1 MRCKMHNG
9 VPVVYEIAPPS
20 MARSSGVD
28 LGGRSMT
35 FAHVEVPGHVLAQV
49 APRRAPKGLGDLV
62 RKYVEHGHNE
72 ARRAK
77 LQDQPVFQMRDE
89 LVAAVRSSSQ
99 GSRHVGY
106 MGIEGTL
113 PPSRSEQSEPMGL
126 IVFTQTRR
134 PYLPEES
141 DWHGLRNHPALAKI
155 DLTAR
160 MLIAREVVPC
170 AQEML
175 ALLETSNA
183 QALARAR
190 TAQSEPSVEETQSP
204 LRVPLPDWT
213 KPQEALMTL
222 ISILLHGVWGANRL
236 CEALPRDQDGVGE
249 VLRLTH
255 EYIVSLMMIVGLVV
269 GPMDVGVHRLIERCV
284 LGTSD
289 QQGWQRIG
297 AEPYCA
303 LFKIAH
309 IVTYPN
315 ADEPARSPRGV
326 GVWPMSVI
334 TALEMRDQLVKQRP
348 DDGGVYA
355 QSVAYRGDFYSDYRG
370 IHPEPGYAVRNI
382 ASTQELSVLAE
393 ALYPMAWAIAQAM
406 ARKPVQDLVG
416 EPDTG
421 EAWSSDIYQLTS
433 HLCALLCKRVAANDT
448 EHLAQT
454 IMSVIDEACV
464 LWLTV
469 SAPDVHGHDPTY
481 TDVDHALFVSQAVV
495 SYWALLLALGH
506 GTRHHVVRACAGAM
520 DLDRAGWLEAPACGL
535 SARPSVGLHHAGQP
549 LGPGNAHG
557 VGLSI
562 LLVYGYGG
570 HLTADTA
577 YGYVR
582 HIVKRGNDVREKGIA
597 HIYNDPNVII
607 DPFPQTMGQ
616 LATIRSLESVD
627 ALKNVLYPKETA
639 PRYDT

>member
-1 MRCKMHNG
+1 MRCKMHKG
-9 VPVVYEIAPPS
+9 IPVVYEIAPPS

-35 FAHVEVPGHVLAQV
+35 FAHVEVPGYVLAQV
-49 APRRAPKGLGDLV
+49 APMRAPKGLGDLV

-77 LQDQPVFQMRDE
+77 LQDQPVVQMRDE
-89 LVAAVRSSSQ
+89 LMAAVRAAAQ
-99 GSRHVGY
+99 GNSHFGRTS
-106 MGIEGTL
+106 IDGTL

-126 IVFTQTRR
+126 FVFTQTRR

-141 DWHGLRNHPALAKI
+141 DWHGLRNHPALAKT

-175 ALLETSNA
+175 ALLEASNA
-183 QALARAR
+183 QALARA
-190 TAQSEPSVEETQSP
+190 AQSEPSLEETRSP

-213 KPQEALMTL
+213 GQPQEALMTL
-222 ISILLHGVWGANRL
+222 TSILLHGVWGGNRL
-236 CEALPRDQDGVGE
+236 CETLPRDHDGVRG
-249 VLRLTH
+249 VLYLTH
-255 EYIVSLMMIVGLVV
+255 EYIVSLMVIAGLVV
-269 GPMDVGVHRLIERCV
+269 GPMDEGVHRLIERCV

-297 AEPYCA
+297 AEPYGT

-326 GVWPMSVI
+326 GVWPQSVI
-334 TALEMRDQLVKQRP
+334 TALEMRDHLVKQRA

-355 QSVAYRGDFYSDYRG
+355 QSVAYRYDFYSDYMG
-370 IHPEPGYAVRNI
+370 IHPEPSYVIRSI
-382 ASTQELSVLAE
+382 ASTQAISVLAE

-406 ARKPVQDLVG
+406 ARQPVQDLVG
-416 EPDTG
+416 EPNTG
-421 EAWSSDIYQLTS
+421 PVWSSEIYQLTS
-433 HLCALLCKRVAANDT
+433 HLCALLCKRVAANDI

-454 IMSVIDEACV
+454 VMSVVDEACV

-495 SYWALLLALGH
+495 SYWALLLALSH

-520 DLDRAGWLEAPACGL
+520 DLARAGWLEAPACGL
-535 SARPSVGLHHAGQP
+535 SARPSFGVHHTSQI

-570 HLTADTA
+570 HLTTDTA
-577 YGYVR
+577 YGYVE
-582 HIVKRGNDVREKGIA
+582 HLVKRGNEVPDKGIG
-597 HIYNDPNVII
+597 HVYNDSNVVV
-607 DPFPQTMGQ
+607 DPFPQTMDQ
-616 LATIRSLESVD
+616 MATIRALEFAD
-627 ALKNVLYPKETA
+627 ALKNVLYPKET
-639 PRYDT
+639 PRFDM